1 MGITMANNNKNI
13 RTAAGFGG
21 VGGGGSGAWSPGG
34 SPIAK
39 GGQTQGNFN
48 HFVDDASFE
57 AILSRTHQD
66 TPDDP
71 ERNLEA
77 RLVPQHQDKEY
88 DALNNL
94 DILDVDERNA
104 YKLRTKLRAHKH
116 MLEKAATQIKV
127 NPHHQKIQ
135 NSTMEESL
143 AARRKYKDGQKFD
156 YEDDVP
162 AQIKPERTHPVL
174 SNSKNERLAIDFN
187 YRRRDQ
193 ITEAEPGDANA
204 WWQASKNQ
212 VPMGKAPLLTNGA
225 EMDKYFDEL
234 LNENNPNPSGL
245 WNEENI
251 QNEEIVDP
259 DTKPNFS
266 GNNSASNDNPKNDL
280 TMSLEQQLHGDSYEK
295 NQYDRNNF
303 GNEPIGF
310 DDNPLMQ
317 GQGNY
322 PRVPW
327 A

>member
-1 MGITMANNNKNI
+1 MANNNKNI

-21 VGGGGSGAWSPGG
+21 VGGAGSGAYSPGG
-34 SPIAK
+34 SPISK
-39 GGQTQGNFN
+39 GGQTPGNFN

-57 AILSRTHQD
+57 VIISRIHQGA
-66 TPDDP
+66 PDDP
-71 ERNLEA
+71 ERNMEA
-77 RLVPQHQDKEY
+77 RLVPQHTFKED
-88 DALNNL
+88 DAVNNL

-104 YKLRTKLRAHKH
+104 FKLRTKLRAHKH
-116 MLEKAATQIKV
+116 MLEIAATQMKA
-127 NPHHQKIQ
+127 NPHHEKIQ
-135 NSTMEESL
+135 NSTIEESL
-143 AARRKYKDGQKFD
+143 KARRKYKDGQKFD

-162 AQIKPERTHPVL
+162 AQIKPERVHY
-174 SNSKNERLAIDFN
+174 SSSSNERVAIDFN

-193 ITEAEPGDANA
+193 INEVEPGDADA
-204 WWQASKNQ
+204 WWKATKNQ
-212 VPMGKAPLLTNGA
+212 VPMGKAPLLVHGDEIET
-225 EMDKYFDEL
+225 YFKEL

-259 DTKPNFS
+259 DSKPNFS
-266 GNNSASNDNPKNDL
+266 GSSSAENYDKKNSL
-280 TMSLEQQLHGDSYEK
+280 TMTTEQQLHGDSYEK
-295 NQYDRNNF
+295 NQYNRNNF

-310 DDNPLMQ
+310 DDDPLMQ

>member
-1 MGITMANNNKNI
+1 MANQNKNI

-21 VGGGGSGAWSPGG
+21 VGGAGSGAWAPGG
-34 SPIAK
+34 NPIGK

-48 HFVDDASFE
+48 QFVDDASFE
-57 AILSRTHQD
+57 AILSRIHQD
-66 TPDDP
+66 APDEP
-71 ERNLEA
+71 ERNMEA
-77 RLVPQHQDKEY
+77 RLVPQHTFKED
-88 DALNNL
+88 DAIHNL

-104 YKLRTKLRAHKH
+104 FKLRTKLRAHKH
-116 MLEKAATQIKV
+116 MLEKAATQMKA

-135 NSTMEESL
+135 HSTMEDSL
-143 AARRKYKDGQKFD
+143 QSRRKYKDGQKFD

-162 AQIKPERTHPVL
+162 AQIKPERVHPVF
-174 SNSKNERLAIDFN
+174 SSTKNERVAIDFN

-193 ITEAEPGDANA
+193 ITDAEPGDADA
-204 WWQASKNQ
+204 WWQASKQQ
-212 VPMGKAPLLTNGA
+212 VPRGKAPLLTEGA
-225 EMDKYFDEL
+225 EMDNYFDEL
-234 LNENNPNPSGL
+234 LNENNPNPSGM

-266 GNNSASNDNPKNDL
+266 GNSSAKNYDQKNN
-280 TMSLEQQLHGDSYEK
+280 TEMSLEQQLHADSYPK